1 RRNYVRGRYGSPKS
15 RRSTR
20 AVPMADEIGGLLD
33 RLYQASAFRGE
44 DDNVFAHPATGGA
57 IAKANVTPRLHKALD
72 HAGLDKTHV
81 FHDLRHTFGTTMA
94 TAGVPMRT
102 LQEWMG
108 HKHVSTTERYADYAP
123 RATEGEMI
131 AAAFA
136 PSAGTNRV
144 PI

>member
-1 RRNYVRGRYGSPKS
+1 
-15 RRSTR
+15 
-20 AVPMADEIGGLLD
+20 MADEVGGLLD
-33 RLYQASAFRGE
+33 RLFQASAFRGE
-44 DDNVFAHPATGGA
+44 DENVFAHPTTGGA
-57 IAKANVTPRLHKALD
+57 IAKANVTRRLHKALD
-72 HAGLDKTHV
+72 DADLDQTHV

-108 HKHVSTTERYADYAP
+108 HKHISTTERYADYAP

-136 PSAGTNRV
+136 RYQSSTNLSESQRTERTSERGIAGDLR
-144 PI
+144 